1 MQACNGA
8 IAGMVSVCAAA
19 NVIEPWAAWVI
30 GIVGGC
36 VFRGVSHLVH
46 RMKVDDAV
54 DAAAVHLGTQHPI
67 RRAAVQHPTRQP
79 TSVRNIPFAAPLRL
93 LTPPFVA
100 PLLHAHVWLQWVA
113 SCKTA

>member
-67 RRAAVQHPTRQP
+67 RRAAVQHPIRQS
-79 TSVRNIPFAAPLRL
+79 TLVRNIPFAGPLRFL
-93 LTPPFVA
+93 APPFMV
-100 PLLHAHVWLQWVA
+100 PL
-113 SCKTA
+113 